1 MDLGIKGKTA
11 LVTGGCNGIG
21 ESISELLAK
30 EGVNLL
36 VTSRKKESIDL
47 LKEKLSKLP
56 ISVEGILLDFFDE
69 DWFLNFKEQLSN
81 KEIDI
86 LVNNA
91 GHNLNITNPYCEI
104 EDWRKIMNLNFE
116 VHVQITNHVVDYMKN
131 QDWGRIVNIT
141 SCAGL
146 ENSGP
151 VTYTVSKAALTAYT
165 RTMGR
170 ILATECNNVVMS
182 AIFPGVTLTKGGH
195 WDKVLKDNPAH
206 AEKYLRERSPLGRF
220 AEVDEISP
228 VVLFYCSELAS
239 FSHGAIVPVDA
250 GQSRHFMYHN
260 YLT

>member
-1 MDLGIKGKTA
+1 M
-11 LVTGGCNGIG
+11 V
-21 ESISELLAK
+21 
-30 EGVNLL
+30 
-36 VTSRKKESIDL
+36 
-47 LKEKLSKLP
+47 
-56 ISVEGILLDFFDE
+56 
-69 DWFLNFKEQLSN
+69 FKFKQQLSN